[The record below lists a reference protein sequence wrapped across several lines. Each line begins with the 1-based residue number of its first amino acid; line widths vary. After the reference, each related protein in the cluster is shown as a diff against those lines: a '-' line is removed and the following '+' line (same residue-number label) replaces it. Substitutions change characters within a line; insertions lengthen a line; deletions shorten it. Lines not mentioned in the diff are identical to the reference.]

1 MEPVDFGFFKSSFLQ
16 AAQREDF
23 QKKWMSSDNW
33 AKFIAKYC
41 ISDSALV
48 FDGTRLD
55 KCWSIHQYEYHWT
68 QMDMRKE
75 VPKDQIGV
83 FRDVVGNTVKKEQ
96 TTIMLQKKG
105 SYPWLQRLYGM
116 KT

>member
-1 MEPVDFGFFKSSFLQ
+1 
-16 AAQREDF
+16 
-23 QKKWMSSDNW
+23 
-33 AKFIAKYC
+33 
-41 ISDSALV
+41 
-48 FDGTRLD
+48 
-55 KCWSIHQYEYHWT
+55 
-68 QMDMRKE
+68 MDMRKE